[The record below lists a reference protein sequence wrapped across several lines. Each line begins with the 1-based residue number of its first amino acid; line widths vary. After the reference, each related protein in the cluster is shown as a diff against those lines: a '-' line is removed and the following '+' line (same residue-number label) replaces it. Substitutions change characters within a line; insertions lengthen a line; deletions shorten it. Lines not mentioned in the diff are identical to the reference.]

1 MAGFS
6 REIEAFIK
14 DFVGQIANGTGAIFA
29 GAGMSRGAGYVDW
42 KELLHDIAEELG
54 LELQLEHDLIAVA
67 QYHYN
72 LKKGP
77 AGLVRK
83 IIEEF
88 SHQAE
93 ETESHRILARLPIPT
108 WWTTNYDA
116 LIEKALER
124 AFRIADVKFNV
135 DQLSNTR
142 PRRDAVIYKMHG
154 DASDPKKAILYKSQY
169 EQYHKTHEGF
179 ITALRGDLV
188 TKTFLF
194 IGFSFT
200 DPNLDYVLS
209 RLPAEPSREHY
220 CFVRKV
226 VAEEGESEASVNYRT
241 RREKL
246 RNDDLHRYG
255 ITALEV
261 DEYEDIPRILAA
273 IEERYR
279 MKTVFISGSAHEF
292 GDWAMEEAQGLLH
305 RLSAALIRGGYRVI
319 TGFGWGVGSAVING
333 ALETIYLEPAKY
345 SEDQLVMRPFPQFA
359 SNGKDL
365 PVLWDSYRR
374 RMIALAGTAIFVF
387 GNKVVD
393 GKVVK
398 AGGVRAEYDIAR
410 ELGVVPLPIAATG
423 FVAADLA
430 GDVLADVAHVYGQ
443 RGWIAD
449 SVKELEA
456 AGKDAEA
463 LIGVV
468 LKFME
473 RIGK

>member
-142 PRRDAVIYKMHG
+142 PRRDAVVYKMHG

-169 EQYHKTHEGF
+169 EQYHKTHDGF

-261 DEYEDIPRILAA
+261 DEYGDIPRILAA

-292 GDWAMEEAQGLLH
+292 GDWTMEEAQGLLH
-305 RLSAALIRGGYRVI
+305 RMSGALVRGGYRVI

-359 SNGKDL
+359 SNGEDL
-365 PVLWDSYRR
+365 QALWDSYRR

-387 GNKVVD
+387 GNKVAD

-430 GDVLADVAHVYGQ
+430 DDVLVDVVHVYGQ
-443 RGWIAD
+443 RGWVAD
-449 SVKELEA
+449 SVKELGA

>member
-1 MAGFS
+1 MARFS

-14 DFVGQIANGTGAIFA
+14 DFVGQLANGTAAIFA

-42 KELLHDIAEELG
+42 KELLRDIADELG
-54 LELQLEHDLIAVA
+54 LELKLEHDLIAIA

-83 IIEEF
+83 IIDEF

-108 WWTTNYDA
+108 WWTTNYDT

-142 PRRDAVIYKMHG
+142 PRRDAVVYKMHG
-154 DASDPKKAILYKSQY
+154 DASDAKKAILYKSQY

-209 RLPAEPSREHY
+209 RLPVDPSREHY

-226 VAEEGESEASVNYRT
+226 VAEEGEDQASVEYRI
-241 RREKL
+241 RREKM

-255 ITALEV
+255 ISALEIDDYTEV
-261 DEYEDIPRILAA
+261 PRILAA

-292 GDWAMEEAQGLLH
+292 GAWTMSEAQNLLH
-305 RLSAALIRGGYRVI
+305 RMSATLVSNGYRVI

-333 ALETIYLEPAKY
+333 ALETIYREPAKY
-345 SEDQLVMRPFPQFA
+345 SEDQIVMRPFPQIA
-359 SNGKDL
+359 SNGEDISA
-365 PVLWDSYRR
+365 LWDSYRR
-374 RMIALAGTAIFVF
+374 RMISLAGSAIFVF
-387 GNKVVD
+387 GNTAVD
-393 GKVVK
+393 GKLIK
-398 AGGVRAEYDIAR
+398 ADGVRAEYEIAR
-410 ELGVVPLPIAATG
+410 ELGVVPLPVAATE

-430 GDVLADVAHVYGQ
+430 HEVLADIEQIYGQ
-443 RGWIAD
+443 RTWISD
-449 SVKELEA
+449 SVKELGEV
-456 AGKDAEA
+456 GKDAEA
-463 LIGVV
+463 IVGIILN
-468 LKFME
+468 FMK
-473 RIGK
+473 RIEK